1 MLVSYQPGNS
11 LPRTMSL
18 VIIITGIGAIAQ
30 YHWNCSVPDDRG
42 ERYIPGIQ
50 RGFGS
55 PSDLLTEVVTIQAT
69 AGGSLTMYRV
79 QNLNAD
85 CTREAVT
92 AIEFC
97 YQYTDTVG
105 PGEPVFNW
113 TVVILEET
121 NVFTI
126 TRMMV
131 IESHPNELDDN
142 DCTNVGE
149 GGQVV
154 CCDRKDISS
163 FNFQRSD
170 MFIFGVTE
178 SAQGNTHG
186 ATLLGV
192 HESQAE
198 YRVDTLMSSVDK
210 QSISVG
216 STLPRPGSGDQ
227 RGLRLLWFVIGKL

>member
-1 MLVSYQPGNS
+1 
-11 LPRTMSL
+11 MSL
-18 VIIITGIGAIAQ
+18 LIIITGIGAVAQ
-30 YHWNCSVPDDRG
+30 YHWNCSVPDGRG

-50 RGFGS
+50 RGFDS
-55 PSDLLTEVVTIQAT
+55 NNIVTAT
-69 AGGSLTMYRV
+69 PGDSLMMYRV

-126 TRMMV
+126 TRIIA

-142 DCTNVGE
+142 DCTDGE
-149 GGQVV
+149 EGKQVA
-154 CCDRKDISS
+154 CCDREDISS

-170 MFIFGVTE
+170 MFVFGVTE
-178 SAQGNTHG
+178 SAQGNTYG
-186 ATLLGV
+186 ATLLGI

-198 YRVDTLMSSVDK
+198 YIVDTSTISATG
-210 QSISVG
+210 QNISVG
-216 STLPRPGSGDQ
+216 STLPRPGLTV
-227 RGLRLLWFVIGKL
+227 RGLRLLWFVIGKLHIVLKYTILS

>member
-1 MLVSYQPGNS
+1 
-11 LPRTMSL
+11 MSL
-18 VIIITGIGAIAQ
+18 VMIITGIGAIAQ

-97 YQYTDTVG
+97 YRYDTEG

-126 TRMMV
+126 TRMIV
-131 IESHPNELDDN
+131 IESHPNELDDK
-142 DCTNVGE
+142 DCTDAGH
-149 GGQVV
+149 GGRVV
-154 CCDRKDISS
+154 CCDREDISS
-163 FNFQRSD
+163 FSFQRSD
-170 MFIFGVTE
+170 VFVFGVTE
-178 SAQGNTHG
+178 SGQENTHG
-186 ATLLGV
+186 ATLLGL
-192 HESQAE
+192 HESLLE
-198 YRVDTLMSSVDK
+198 YRVNTLTISVAG
-210 QSISVG
+210 QTVSVG
-216 STLPRPGSGDQ
+216 STIPKPQGTP
-227 RGLRLLWFVIGKL
+227 RGLQLLWFVIGKLHIAIS